1 VTDSLP
7 KRQGD
12 FALYLRLLRFARPYW
27 RLVVVL
33 LISVG
38 IGAAMEPLMPALMKP
53 LIDESLIAKDP
64 TSLWMIPLLLG
75 LPMMQ

>member
-1 VTDSLP
+1 VTDSTQ

-12 FALYLRLLRFARPYW
+12 LALYLRLLRFARPYW

-53 LIDESLIAKDP
+53 
-64 TSLWMIPLLLG
+64 
-75 LPMMQ
+75 